1 MTTAMPITRKYT
13 LSQFED
19 IICGGIAYQLPDA
32 IRAKI
37 QEIADQ
43 VGAPEYVRTPQFVRK
58 ERHSG
63 GRAQG
68 GRGGGNRRRRGKAQ
82 EVSDED
88 WEAIRTFEATQ
99 RETRE
104 GIDASIDLIRKALN
118 KITDKTFDS
127 LYPQILEEMDK
138 VVTASATVENGAE
151 DMEKLSN
158 RIFSIVSE
166 TAFYSDMYAKL
177 YHELVTKY
185 TWLRPV
191 LDKTFDGYLESTKE
205 ISYCSPDDDYDG
217 FCRNNKEN
225 ARRQAVGKFF
235 VNISKHGSVDPSSV
249 ADIIEEIQDHMMSLY
264 DQEGESEVVDELSE
278 ITGAMIIAGHDD
290 VLADTE
296 NWHNITQN
304 VKEMSGLKARDHSSL
319 SNKAVFKHMD
329 IMDVIS

>member
-1 MTTAMPITRKYT
+1 MTTAAAMPITNKYT
-13 LSQFED
+13 LSHFED
-19 IICGGIAYQLPDA
+19 IICNGIDYQLPDE
-32 IRAKI
+32 IRQKI

-58 ERHSG
+58 ERG
-63 GRAQG
+63 GRGNG
-68 GRGGGNRRRRGKAQ
+68 GRGGRRNRRKAQ

-118 KITDKTFDS
+118 KITDKTYDS
-127 LYPQILEEMDK
+127 LYPQIIAEMDK
-138 VVTASATVENGAE
+138 VVEASATVESGSE

-177 YHELVTKY
+177 YYELVEKY

-191 LDKTFDGYLESTKE
+191 LDKTFQEYLNSTKT
-205 ISYCSPDDDYDG
+205 IVYCSPDEDYDG

-225 ARRQAVGKFF
+225 SRRQAIGKFF
-235 VNISKHGSVDPSSV
+235 VNISRHKCLDPTDV
-249 ADIIEEIQDHMMSLY
+249 ADIIEEIQDYMISLY
-264 DQEGESEVVDELSE
+264 KNEGNTEIVDELSE
-278 ITGAMIIAGHDD
+278 ITGGMIIAGYED
-290 VLADTE
+290 VLCKTD
-296 NWHNITQN
+296 NWLSISQN
-304 VKEMSGLKARDHSSL
+304 VKEMSGLKARDYPSL
-319 SNKAVFKHMD
+319 SNKSVFKHMD

>member
-1 MTTAMPITRKYT
+1 MTTAAVQMPITHKYT
-13 LSQFED
+13 LGQFED
-19 IICGGIAYQLPDA
+19 IICNGIDYQLPDE
-32 IRAKI
+32 IRQKI

-58 ERHSG
+58 DR
-63 GRAQG
+63 G
-68 GRGGGNRRRRGKAQ
+68 GRGRGNGGRRNRRKAQ

-118 KITDKTFDS
+118 KITDKTYDS
-127 LYPQILEEMDK
+127 LYPQIILEMDK
-138 VVTASATVENGAE
+138 VVEASSTVESGEE

-177 YHELVTKY
+177 YYELVEKY
-185 TWLRPV
+185 QWLRPV
-191 LDKTFDGYLESTKE
+191 LDKTFEEYLSSTKT
-205 ISYCSPDDDYDG
+205 IVYCSPDEDYDA

-225 ARRQAVGKFF
+225 TRRQAIGKFF
-235 VNISKHGSVDPSSV
+235 VNISRHECLDPSAV
-249 ADIIEEIQDHMMSLY
+249 ADIIEEIQDYMMSIY
-264 DQEGESEVVDELSE
+264 KDEGKAEIVDELSE
-278 ITGAMIIAGHDD
+278 IVGGMIVAGHED
-290 VLADTE
+290 VLSNTD
-296 NWHNITQN
+296 NWHSITQN
-304 VKEMSGLKARDHSSL
+304 VKEMSGLKARDFASL

>member
-1 MTTAMPITRKYT
+1 MTTALPITRKYT
-13 LSQFED
+13 LPQFED
-19 IICGGIAYQLPDA
+19 IICGGIDYQLPPE
-32 IRAKI
+32 IVAKI

-58 ERHSG
+58 ERHG
-63 GRAQG
+63 GRRPDG
-68 GRGGGNRRRRGKAQ
+68 GRGNRRGRRKAQ

-118 KITDKTFDS
+118 KITESTYVD
-127 LYPQILEEMDK
+127 LYPQIIEEMDK
-138 VVTASATVENGAE
+138 VVAASATMDTGAD
-151 DMEKLSN
+151 DMEKLSQ

-177 YHELVTKY
+177 YNELITKY
-185 TWLRPV
+185 NWLRPV
-191 LDKTFDGYLESTKE
+191 LDRTFEEYLDSTKT

-235 VNISKHGSVDPSSV
+235 VNISRYGCVDAAAV
-249 ADIIEEIQDHMMSLY
+249 ADIIEEVQDYMMKLY
-264 DQEGESEVVDELSE
+264 IQEGKAEIVDALSE
-278 ITGAMIIAGHDD
+278 ITGAMVVAGHED
-290 VLADTE
+290 VLADTDS
-296 NWHNITQN
+296 WHNITENIKQ
-304 VKEMSGLKARDHSSL
+304 VASLKSRDHSSL

>member
-1 MTTAMPITRKYT
+1 MTTAAAMPITNKYT

-19 IICGGIAYQLPDA
+19 IICNGIDYQLPDE
-32 IRAKI
+32 IRQKI

-58 ERHSG
+58 DRG
-63 GRAQG
+63 GRGNGGG
-68 GRGGGNRRRRGKAQ
+68 GRGGRRNRRKAQ

-118 KITDKTFDS
+118 KITDKTYDS
-127 LYPQILEEMDK
+127 LYPQIIEEMDK
-138 VVTASATVENGAE
+138 VVAASATVDTGAE

-177 YHELVTKY
+177 YYELVKKY

-191 LDKTFDGYLESTKE
+191 LDKTFEEYLSSTKT
-205 ISYCSPDDDYDG
+205 IAYCSPDDDYDG

-225 ARRQAVGKFF
+225 SRRQAIGKFF
-235 VNISKHGSVDPSSV
+235 VNISRHECIDPASV
-249 ADIIEEIQDHMMSLY
+249 ADIIEEIQDYMMSLY
-264 DQEGESEVVDELSE
+264 KQEGKAEIVDELSE
-278 ITGAMIIAGHDD
+278 ISGGMIIAGHEDILCKTD
-290 VLADTE
+290 
-296 NWHNITQN
+296 NWLSITQN
-304 VKEMSGLKARDHSSL
+304 VKEMSGLKARDFASL
-319 SNKAVFKHMD
+319 SNKTVFKHMD